1 MIRKSLRMS
10 REFSEKE
17 RNDVP
22 TKANEIEPKFK
33 ETIMKIREKGG
44 KLGGEFI
51 EISDKIQKN
60 CFDHMDELFVE
71 VINRNGD
78 EIEIVRHNGIEELNH
93 RWSRMHI
100 RRRTGRSRTTK

>member
-1 MIRKSLRMS
+1 MMRKSLRIS

-17 RNDVP
+17 RNNVP

-33 ETIMKIREKGG
+33 ETIMKIKEEGL

-60 CFDHMDELFVE
+60 CFDHTDAWLQ
-71 VINRNGD
+71 
-78 EIEIVRHNGIEELNH
+78 
-93 RWSRMHI
+93 W
-100 RRRTGRSRTTK
+100 T